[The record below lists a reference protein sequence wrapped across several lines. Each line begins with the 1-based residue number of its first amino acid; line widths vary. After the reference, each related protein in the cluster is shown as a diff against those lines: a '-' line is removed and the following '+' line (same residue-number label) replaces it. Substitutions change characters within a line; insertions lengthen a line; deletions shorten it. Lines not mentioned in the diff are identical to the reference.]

1 MKVTILAGELG
12 TRLSEETTARPKP
25 MVKLLDYQDAYS
37 FFKAA
42 HLERGYSNFAR
53 MPHALIQAIRNR
65 VDQINGDGGEQL
77 HGLKPG
83 EIVVIQDGPFAG
95 RSAKPSLTPVSPVMS
110 VCAFCSACCAA
121 VRWRLSSLSRHAQRA
136 DRTKK
141 IANWFGARSA
151 GRLVVVIK

>member
-1 MKVTILAGELG
+1 MQRGSANMKVTILAGELG

-83 EIVVIQDGPFAG
+83 ETVVIQDGPFAG
-95 RSAKPSLTPVSPVMS
+95 QEAIFDSRISGNERVRVLLSLLRGRQMPLVLPSAQIE
-110 VCAFCSACCAA
+110 
-121 VRWRLSSLSRHAQRA
+121 R
-136 DRTKK
+136 KK
-141 IANWFGARSA
+141 
-151 GRLVVVIK
+151 